1 MATITASV
9 DAVRSI
15 VWIEVDY
22 ASDPSVTSV
31 RVVRVLTLTGEEERV
46 RVHSWPGDGLDC
58 IMLVGSSATL
68 YDTEAP
74 LDIPF
79 SYRLEDCDG
88 VAASVLSSE
97 HVVPSSGRFWL
108 KDPVRP
114 YANVPVTQRG
124 DQNPCLPVSGV
135 YFRSMG
141 EESFPG
147 AGVLQRAVN
156 RRNGIAVVRPRYG
169 YSSTLNLATRQFI
182 DRDAVRD
189 LLSTGDVLQ
198 IQGPA
203 SYGIPEVYVHVPGT
217 PVWQRLSSDHK
228 RQWRIVSIPFDEVD
242 RPAGLG
248 YGVLGTRWMD
258 LCDVYGSFAAMEAAG
273 ISWRDV
279 MAGQAGA
286 PSDTIVSGWRTYAMV
301 NAEFASY
308 TAVLGA
314 GFTVVS
320 DNFNRVTANSWGTAS
335 GAGGAWGFD
344 GGVAANYS
352 TTGTLGQH
360 AHTTVNVARVTFIGS
375 FAGDIDMVATRL
387 FYGTLPATSP
397 IQVGFV
403 ARWLDAN
410 NFYGIRMFLMP
421 DNSVLLNL
429 HQVIAGVETNSGLV
443 AVSGV
448 NATTTVLAMRVQ
460 IRGTL
465 VQVRVWDSAG
475 TEPILTWHNSMTMT
489 GLSIGAVG
497 FRSVLQ
503 AGNTN
508 VLPVNIT
515 YDNFTVTATDR
526 TYQELLEGD

>member
-31 RVVRVLTLTGEEERV
+31 RVIRVVTATGEEENV
-46 RVHSWPGDGLDC
+46 RVHSWLGDGLDC
-58 IMLVGSSATL
+58 ITLVGSSATL

-79 SYRLEDCDG
+79 SYRLEDCQG
-88 VAASVLSSE
+88 VAASVLSTE
-97 HVVPSSGRFWL
+97 QVVPSSGRFWL

-114 YANVPVTQRG
+114 YANVPITQRG
-124 DQNPCLPVSGV
+124 DSNPCPPVSGV

-156 RRNGIAVVRPRYG
+156 RRNGIAVVRTRYG

-228 RQWRIVSIPFDEVD
+228 KQWRIVSIPFDEVD
-242 RPAGLG
+242 RPAGLS
-248 YGVLGTRWMD
+248 YGVMGTRWMD
-258 LCDVYGSFAAMEAAG
+258 LCDIYGSFAEMEAAG
-273 ISWRDV
+273 VSWRDV

-286 PSDTIVSGWRTYAMV
+286 PSDSIVSGWRTYAMV
-301 NAEFASY
+301 NGEFASY

-314 GFTVVS
+314 GYTVVS
-320 DNFNRVTANSWGTAS
+320 DNFNRVTANGWGTAS
-335 GAGGAWGFD
+335 GVGGTWSTDGGAVGD
-344 GGVAANYS
+344 YS

-360 AHTTVNVARVTFIGS
+360 AVASVNAARHTFIGS
-375 FAGDIDMVATRL
+375 FAGDIELSATRL

-397 IQVGFV
+397 IQVGMF
-403 ARWLDAN
+403 ARWMDVN
-410 NFYGIRMFLMP
+410 NFYAARIFLVP
-421 DNSVLLNL
+421 DNTVLLAIQ
-429 HQVIAGVETNSGLV
+429 QVVGGVETNSGNVLI
-443 AVSGV
+443 SGV
-448 NATTTVLAMRVQ
+448 NATTTVLAMRMRL
-460 IRGTL
+460 RGNL
-465 VQVRVWDSAG
+465 LQARVWDSAG
-475 TEPILTWHNSMTMT
+475 TEPILTWHNSMAVS
-489 GLSIGAVG
+489 GLSVGAVG
-497 FRSVLQ
+497 FRTILQ
-503 AGNTN
+503 VGNTN
-508 VLPVNIT
+508 VLPVNMT
-515 YDNFTVTATDR
+515 FDNFEVTATDR
-526 TYQELLEGD
+526 TYQELLEGN